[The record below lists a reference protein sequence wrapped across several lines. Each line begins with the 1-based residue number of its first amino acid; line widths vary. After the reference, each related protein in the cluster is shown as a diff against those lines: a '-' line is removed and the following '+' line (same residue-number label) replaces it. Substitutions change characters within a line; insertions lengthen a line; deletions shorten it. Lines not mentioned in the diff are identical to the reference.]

1 MNKNTLRASALVLVS
16 AAMLAGCQTQQ
27 GTNTAVGTGVGA
39 AVGAGLGN
47 LIGGNT
53 TGTLIGA
60 AVGAAAGGAT
70 GYNWQSIKNTLGGHT
85 AGTGTQISERPD
97 GQLQVNVPSDVT
109 FDTNQYAIKP
119 NFAAVLT
126 DLANSLNQNPGITAR
141 VIGHTDSTGGDRINI
156 PLSQN
161 RANAVIQY
169 LTSRGV
175 DARRLQ
181 GVGVGSSQ
189 PVASDATAEGRAQN
203 RRVEILLQAPQ
214 QQQQAPR

>member
-1 MNKNTLRASALVLVS
+1 MNKNTLRASALVLVA

-60 AVGAAAGGAT
+60 AVGAAAGGAA
-70 GYNWQSIKNTLGGHT
+70 GYNWQSIRNTLGGHT
-85 AGTGTQISERPD
+85 AGTGTTITEQPD
-97 GQLQVNVPSDVT
+97 GTLKVAVPSDVT
-109 FDTNQYAIKP
+109 FDTNSYAIKP
-119 NFAAVLT
+119 NFAAVLN
-126 DLANSLNQNPGITAR
+126 DLATSLNQNPGITA
-141 VIGHTDSTGGDRINI
+141 VIAGHTDSTGNDAINN

-169 LTSRGV
+169 LTGRGV
-175 DARRLQ
+175 AANRLQ
-181 GVGVGSSQ
+181 GVGYGSTR
-189 PVASDATAEGRAQN
+189 PIADNNTAAGRAQN
-203 RRVEILLQAPQ
+203 RRVEITLAAPN
-214 QQQQAPR
+214 QQAPR

>member
-16 AAMLAGCQTQQ
+16 AALLAGCHTPQ

-60 AVGAAAGGAT
+60 AVGAAAGGAA

-85 AGTGTQISERPD
+85 AGTGTTISEQPD
-97 GQLQVNVPSDVT
+97 GSLKVAVPSDVT
-109 FDTNQYAIKP
+109 FATGSAVINQ
-119 NFAAVLT
+119 NFRSVLDDVAT
-126 DLANSLNQNPGITAR
+126 SLNQNPGITANI
-141 VIGHTDSTGGDRINI
+141 VGHTDSTGGDRINV
-156 PLSQN
+156 PLSQQ
-161 RANAVIQY
+161 RAANVAQY

-175 DARRLQ
+175 APNRLSAT
-181 GVGVGSSQ
+181 GVASSQ
-189 PVASDATAEGRAQN
+189 PIASDATAQGRAQN
-203 RRVEILLQAPQ
+203 RRVEILLHAPN
-214 QQQQAPR
+214 QQAPRG